1 MKKLIIF
8 ILIAGAAGAVGY
20 YGFDW
25 YKGQQEKE
33 IVKLED
39 KIEFLKTETI
49 PVRFKV
55 LEKDSSQI
63 TFAFKFY
70 DQDDTEFN
78 LDTISMPGQEIS
90 FDFYIVPIKDD
101 LKIAFPY
108 KIFTN
113 KIPAKDG
120 KLLFN
125 YYDDEGFPQVFSTEG
140 SDEEYITLMT
150 ELFSKIKA
158 GETEDIEGIYGSM
171 VQDIQQL
178 NEFAVDH
185 KYEIVVHTKGGIEI
199 KEFM

>member
-1 MKKLIIF
+1 MKKIIITVLII
-8 ILIAGAAGAVGY
+8 GAVGAVCY

-25 YKGQQEKE
+25 YKERQEIK

-39 KIEFLKTETI
+39 KIEFLKVETI
-49 PVRFKV
+49 PLRFKV

-70 DQDDTEFN
+70 DQDGTEFN
-78 LDTISMPGQEIS
+78 LDTITLPGQEIS

-101 LKIAFPY
+101 FKIAFPY

-113 KIPAKDG
+113 KIAAKDG

-125 YYDDEGFPQVFSTEG
+125 YYDDEGFPQVFSTEK
-140 SDEEYITLMT
+140 SDDEYIALMT
-150 ELFSKIKA
+150 DLFSKIKA

-178 NEFAVDH
+178 NEFAVNH

-199 KEFM
+199 KEFY